1 MKKSKVLQCILVS
14 MLVMACLTGCIGQ
27 KTETVIRADGTCSYK
42 YTYLYDKSM
51 YDKLEGSGSKD
62 DTITELNSGDYQK
75 EVVEIKGTPY
85 YSFSR
90 IFEFSNINEFKA
102 FLTEDETYYRKI
114 TADSKAPSQYD
125 KSSHT
130 APYSSVTLDSGTFIG
145 VLKDSILDEGEK
157 NNSQG
162 KTTSGSKDATEAT
175 AVDLNGSKSVGE
187 MYEKLGIVV
196 EISVTLPTPI
206 TGSNGKIQGNTAT
219 WSMNDLPDDGK
230 LIAVTGNN
238 PILSSDQTPP
248 VIKGVKNQGLYNKSV
263 KVTAQ
268 DNVCLKE
275 MRLNGIRYNTSTFL
289 VSQSGSYTLTAEDA
303 SHNKTTVRFKV
314 DKKKPVIKGAKNGK
328 KYRKNVTLRFSDKN
342 GIRSV
347 HINGKK
353 KGTKKVV
360 LKKNGKYTV
369 KVTDKAGNTSRIR
382 FRISK

>member
-1 MKKSKVLQCILVS
+1 MKKGKVLQCLLVS
-14 MLVMACLTGCIGQ
+14 LLLVACLTGCLGQ

-51 YDKLEGSGSKD
+51 FDKLESTGGMD
-62 DTITELNSGDYQK
+62 DSARELSSGDYVK
-75 EVVEIKGTPY
+75 EVVNIKGTPY

-90 IFEFSNINEFKA
+90 NFEFRNVNELKA

-114 TADSKAPSQYD
+114 TGDSKDASQYD

-130 APYSSVTLDSGTFIG
+130 APYSSITLDSGTFIG
-145 VLKDSILDEGEK
+145 VLKDSILDESLEK
-157 NNSQG
+157 DS
-162 KTTSGSKDATEAT
+162 KSGNASKSKETIDVSDT
-175 AVDLNGSKSVGE
+175 DLKGSKSIGE
-187 MYEKLGIVV
+187 MYEKLGLVV
-196 EISVTLPTPI
+196 EVSITLPSTI
-206 TGSNGKIQGNTAT
+206 TESNGKVQGNTAT

-248 VIKGVKNQGLYNKSV
+248 VIKGVKNRGLYNKSV

-275 MRLNGIRYNTSTFL
+275 MRLNGIRYNTSVFR
-289 VSQSGSYTLTAEDA
+289 VGQSGSYTLTAEDA

-328 KYRKNVTLRFSDKN
+328 RYRKNVTLRFSDKN
-342 GIRSV
+342 GIRNV
-347 HINGKK
+347 QINGKK
-353 KGTKKVV
+353 KGTKKTV
-360 LKKNGKYTV
+360 LKKNGKYIV
-369 KVTDKAGNTSRIR
+369 KVTDKAGNTSTVR
-382 FRISK
+382 FWINK